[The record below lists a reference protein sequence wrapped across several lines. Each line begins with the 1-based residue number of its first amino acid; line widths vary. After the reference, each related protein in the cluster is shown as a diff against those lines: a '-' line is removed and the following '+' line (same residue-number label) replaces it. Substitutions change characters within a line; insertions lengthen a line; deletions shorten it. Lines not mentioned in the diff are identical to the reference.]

1 MTDNIPV
8 LRAVEWAARS
18 AYGRLVATLAA
29 RTRDVAAAED
39 ALSEA
44 FAAALQQWPIGGVPD
59 HPDAWL
65 LAVARRRLAD
75 AARHAAVES
84 TAAPALEYAATLL
97 RRDADTDRPALPD
110 QRAMLL
116 FACAHPAID
125 HSMHAPLMLQVVLGL
140 DADRVAASF
149 LVKPSTMAQRLVRAK
164 QKLRDSGI
172 RFALP
177 EASELNARVP
187 AVLDAIYAAFGTAWD
202 AVTGGD
208 TTHLALADEAIWLAQ
223 VVVEALPEQA
233 EALGLL
239 SLMLY
244 CHARRGTRYSEDGR
258 YLPLD
263 EQPPDAWDQGAI
275 ATAERLL
282 VRAAKLLAP
291 GRYQTEAAIQSL
303 HVARCRGHTVAPD
316 TLLSLYDAL
325 WAFAPTIGVAVNRAA
340 VMAQAGQGLEA
351 LAYID
356 ELPIDVVRT
365 YQPWWALRAHL
376 LAGLARGDEAAA
388 AYDTASGLTESP
400 AVRAFLLARR
410 ADATRRNV

>member
-1 MTDNIPV
+1 MSDSTPA

-29 RTRDVAAAED
+29 RTRDVAEAED
-39 ALSEA
+39 ALSDA
-44 FAAALQQWPIGGVPD
+44 FAAALQQWPTAGVPD

-75 AARHAAVES
+75 AARHAAVVN

-97 RRDADTDRPALPD
+97 RPDATAERPALPD

-125 HSMHAPLMLQVVLGL
+125 QAVHAPLMLQVVLGL
-140 DADRVAASF
+140 DADRIAAAF
-149 LVKPSTMAQRLVRAK
+149 LVKPSAMAQRLVRAK
-164 QKLRDSGI
+164 QKLRDAGI

-177 EASELNARVP
+177 EASELATRVP
-187 AVLDAIYAAFGTAWD
+187 SVLDAIYAAFGTAWD

-208 TTHLALADEAIWLAQ
+208 SSQIVLADEAIWLAQ

-244 CHARRGTRYSEDGR
+244 CHARRATRHSADGR
-258 YLPLD
+258 YVPLD
-263 EQPPDAWDQGAI
+263 EQQHDAWDQDAI
-275 ATAERLL
+275 AEAERLL
-282 VRAAKLLAP
+282 VRAAKLLSP

-303 HVARCRGHTVAPD
+303 HVARRRGHRVAPD
-316 TLLSLYDAL
+316 TLFSLYDAL

-340 VMAQAGQGLEA
+340 VMAQAGQLLEA
-351 LAYID
+351 FAHID
-356 ELPIDVVRT
+356 ALPADVVRT
-365 YQPWWALRAHL
+365 YQPWWALRAHI
-376 LAGLARGDEAAA
+376 LAALGRRDEAEV
-388 AYDTASGLTESP
+388 AYDMANGLTESP
-400 AVRAFLLARR
+400 AVRDFLLARR
-410 ADATRRNV
+410 AG